1 MKPLMGISACLLG
14 KTVRYD
20 GGHKLD
26 EYIIESLGR
35 HFKFVAICPETGCGM
50 TVPREP
56 MRLEGDPAS
65 PRLITTAGHVD
76 KTGQMEHWMQTC
88 FEELEKENL
97 AGFVFKSKSPSC
109 GLAVDVYDSNGRNA
123 GKTMGIFARGFTRRF
138 PSLPVAEAEA
148 LHDAAFRK
156 SYLPRINVNNAVL

>member
-14 KTVRYD
+14 KAVRYD

-35 HFKFVAICPETGCGM
+35 HFKFVAICPENGCGM

-65 PRLITTAGHVD
+65 PRLITTTGRID
-76 KTGQMEHWMQTC
+76 KTGQIELWMQTC
-88 FEELEKENL
+88 FDELEKEDI
-97 AGFVFKSKSPSC
+97 AGFVFKSNSPSC
-109 GLAVDVYDSNGRNA
+109 GLAIGVYDSNGRIA
-123 GKTMGIFARGFTRRF
+123 GKAMGLFARGFTRRF
-138 PSLPVAEAEA
+138 PSLPVAEAES
-148 LHDAAFRK
+148 LHDAAFNK
-156 SYLPRINVNNAVL
+156 KFLTRIFHNEPP